1 MKVGVLGIKGRMG
14 QIVQKEISELKWE
27 CVELSFDKK
36 ILALQQ
42 EDLCGIIEFSSPD
55 ALKDLLEV
63 IKVPCVLASTG
74 LSEEIREKILEKSKD
89 LPLFYSSNYSMGL
102 NKLLYLLK
110 NSSFKFTDAEIFE
123 THHIHKKDAPSGTA
137 LFLKNELNIEKP
149 IISYRVGE
157 VFGEHEIHHHMCGET
172 LIFKHVAKERSIFAK
187 GAIQALNYLINK
199 EPGLYSMKDL
209 LLVNGDPH
217 KS

>member
-14 QIVQKEISELKWE
+14 QIVQKELNEFKWE

-36 ILALQQ
+36 TLAAQQ
-42 EDLCGIIEFSSPD
+42 EDLNGIIEFSSPE

-63 IKVPCVLASTG
+63 IKVPCVIASTG
-74 LSEEIREKILEKSKD
+74 LSDEVKMKILDKSKT
-89 LPLFYSSNYSMGL
+89 LPLFYSSNYSIGL

-110 NSSFKFTDAEIFE
+110 NSDLKFTDAEIFE

-137 LFLKNELNIEKP
+137 LLLKKELNIGKP
-149 IISYRVGE
+149 IVSFREGE
-157 VFGEHEIHHHMCGET
+157 VFGEHEIHHHMFGET
-172 LIFKHVAKERSIFAK
+172 LIFKHVAKERCIFAK
-187 GAIQALNYLINK
+187 GAIEALNFLLNK

-209 LLVNGDPH
+209 LLLNGDPH